1 MIFVYDE
8 EDTSIVKEIWMV
20 RGDDEMLSV
29 APALIQGDEIIPEGY
44 EMRPGDTLTLTVRTE
59 PKEAGNAAASIL
71 MQITG
76 VPGGTRIPIRH
87 ADTADLPYG
96 QYSADVELLTEEG
109 YHKTIW
115 PRLTADKKRA
125 RTSNL
130 KNFMIC
136 SEVT

>member
-29 APALIQGDEIIPEGY
+29 APALIQGDEIVPEGY
-44 EMRPGDTLTLTVRTE
+44 EMRPGDTLTLTVRAE
-59 PKEAGNAAASIL
+59 PDSPSPIL